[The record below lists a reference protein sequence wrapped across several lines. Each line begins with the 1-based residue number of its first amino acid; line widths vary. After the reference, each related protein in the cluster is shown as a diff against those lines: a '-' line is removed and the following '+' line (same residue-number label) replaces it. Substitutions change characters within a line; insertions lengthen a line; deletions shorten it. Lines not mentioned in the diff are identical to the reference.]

1 MGAIL
6 GISGSLRK
14 GSYNTA
20 LLRAAQ
26 QVSPDPA
33 RMEIAS
39 IGGIP
44 LYDADV
50 EAAGMP
56 DSVRDLKE
64 RIAAADGLLIVTP
77 EYNHSVPGVLKNAID
92 WLSRPPA
99 DIPRVFT
106 DRAVAVIGV
115 TTGRGGTALAQ
126 AAWLPVLRALGMRP
140 WFGQKL
146 QVSSAKQA
154 FDAAGNLVDE
164 DILARLRAFMAGFSE
179 FTGKTKNSE
188 LRTKN

>member
-1 MGAIL
+1 MGGIL

-26 QVSPDPA
+26 QVAPDPA
-33 RMEIAS
+33 RVEIAS
-39 IGGIP
+39 IRGIP

-50 EAAGMP
+50 EADGMP
-56 DSVRDLKE
+56 DTVRDLKD

-154 FDAAGNLVDE
+154 FDASGNLVDE
-164 DILARLRAFMAGFSE
+164 DILARLRAFMAGFAQ
-179 FTGKTKNSE
+179 FTEKN
-188 LRTKN
+188 